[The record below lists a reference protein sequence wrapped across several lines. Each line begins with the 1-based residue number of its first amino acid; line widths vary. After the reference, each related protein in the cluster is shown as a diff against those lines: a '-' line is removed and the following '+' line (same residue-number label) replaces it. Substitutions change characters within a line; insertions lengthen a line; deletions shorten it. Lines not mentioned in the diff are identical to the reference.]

1 MARTLVNVPPKAKR
15 GQTIEIK
22 TLISHVME
30 TGYRRDATGAAI
42 PRDIIHDFVCTY
54 NGTEIFHANLH
65 QAIAANPFITFFTV
79 ANESGTLEFKW
90 TDDQGQVET
99 ASAKITVES

>member
-15 GQTIEIK
+15 GQVIEIK

-30 TGYRRDATGAAI
+30 TGYRRDATGQPI
-42 PRDIIHDFVCTY
+42 PRDIINKFVCTY
-54 NGTEIFHANLH
+54 NGTEIFHADLH

-79 ANESGTLEFKW
+79 ATETGTLEFHW
-90 TDDQGQVET
+90 TDDNGSVET
-99 ASAKITVES
+99 ATAEITVDS